1 MARSTRRLGGTGGR
15 AYRGGRIRTG
25 VRGARRVWPYV
36 LMAWERWQ
44 SLTPEERER
53 YKKQAR
59 GYMDRGRAFLDA
71 TQAQR
76 NRRPP
81 GR

>member
-1 MARSTRRLGGTGGR
+1 MARQIQPSRSRVRQLRRL
-15 AYRGGRIRTG
+15 
-25 VRGARRVWPYV
+25 WPYV

-44 SLTPEERER
+44 QLTPEEKER

-59 GYMDRGRAFLDA
+59 DYAERGRKTIAE
-71 TQAQR
+71 
-76 NRRPP
+76 RRKRR

>member
-1 MARSTRRLGGTGGR
+1 MARSTRRLGGGDRT
-15 AYRGGRIRTG
+15 YRGGRIRSS

-44 SLTPEERER
+44 SLTPEEKER

-59 GYMDRGRAFLDA
+59 GYANRGKAALDA
-71 TQAQR
+71 QR
-76 NRRPP
+76 RRKPRP
-81 GR
+81 

>member
-1 MARSTRRLGGTGGR
+1 MARSHRQVGGR
-15 AYRGGRIRTG
+15 GPGRMGRARGA

-44 SLTPEERER
+44 SLSPEEKER

-59 GYMDRGRAFLDA
+59 DYLDRGKKAVE
-71 TQAQR
+71 TQR
-76 NRRPP
+76 RRRPP